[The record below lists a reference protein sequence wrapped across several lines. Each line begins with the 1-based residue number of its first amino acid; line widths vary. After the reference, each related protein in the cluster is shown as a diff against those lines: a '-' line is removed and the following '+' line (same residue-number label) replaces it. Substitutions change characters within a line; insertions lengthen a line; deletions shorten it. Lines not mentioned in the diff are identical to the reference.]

1 MHMKRILNGRL
12 KQFTVSIENKP
23 GALAD
28 LCEKLANGGVNIK
41 AIATDAEGVRVVTS
55 DESTTKNAL
64 AKHKYLFDEAEVLQ
78 LKLLDRPGELA
89 KISRMLAN
97 EKVNLDH
104 VYFVGGNGE
113 TTDIIIK
120 VSDTA
125 GALKVLNK

>member
-1 MHMKRILNGRL
+1 MMKRILNGKL
-12 KQFTVSIENKP
+12 KQFNITMNNKP

-55 DESTTKNAL
+55 DEQTTRNLLTK
-64 AKHKYLFDEAEVLQ
+64 AKHLFDEDDVLQ

-97 EKVNLDH
+97 EKINIDH
-104 VYFVGGNGE
+104 VYLLGGNGE
-113 TTDIIIK
+113 NTDIIIK
-120 VSDTA
+120 VSDTT
-125 GALKVLNK
+125 GALKVLT